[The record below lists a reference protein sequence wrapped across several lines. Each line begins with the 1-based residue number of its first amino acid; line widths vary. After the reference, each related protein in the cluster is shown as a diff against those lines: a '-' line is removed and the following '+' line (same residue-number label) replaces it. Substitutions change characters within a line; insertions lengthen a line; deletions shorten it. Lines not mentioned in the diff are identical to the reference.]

1 MCFCRVIGIPMWSDP
16 ASLKTKLILYYCE
29 RKWYLQTKNKQDL
42 EKARVFSTIFRFI
55 IDSSTF
61 DNDEFEN
68 NYNGIYPNE
77 PELNKK
83 NVDSCK
89 FLFLD
94 LSVEA
99 HDTKC

>member
-1 MCFCRVIGIPMWSDP
+1 M
-16 ASLKTKLILYYCE
+16 YYCE
-29 RKWYLQTKNKQDL
+29 RKGYLQTKNKQDL

-61 DNDEFEN
+61 NNDEFEN